1 MIGGVDRDSSF
12 VTVETVRAEAVWLRR
27 LAAALTSGEAAA
39 DDVVQ
44 ETWLAGVARPP
55 RAPGPIGGWLRAVLR
70 NAVRKTARDDSR
82 RRAREQVASVG
93 TERAVPAV
101 EELAVRLEAQQLLA
115 QMVMRLE
122 EPYRTTVLLR
132 YYEGP
137 APIEIARRHV
147 VPPGTVRWRL
157 KHALDDLRGQLDHAY
172 ERRRPWRALLAPL
185 AADGDRA
192 GLIGKGIIVAK
203 TIKAAVIIAGILL
216 ALAVGERAFRHDP
229 ATERVKAAAVDGT
242 AAGGPARRTA
252 GNAGR
257 LLGNYRRGA
266 RTAVPR
272 FTAAVARDAV
282 PPAFIRPPRL
292 EPMAGPERLR
302 NRFPQE
308 PPNFKDTQRR
318 VHENLTAV
326 HERAQKCLEKYSGDD
341 PSLRPGV
348 MLGISADPTG
358 LQSVWIEDRVDVPEG
373 PLTCFASAIYELD
386 WSGITDRPAE
396 ITFRI
401 RYQNPDAGR

>member
-1 MIGGVDRDSSF
+1 VDRDSSF
-12 VTVETVRAEAVWLRR
+12 VTVETVRAEAAWLRR
-27 LAAALTSGEAAA
+27 LAAALTGGEASA

-55 RAPGPIGGWLRAVLR
+55 GAPGPVGGWLRAVLR
-70 NAVRKTARDDSR
+70 NAVRKTARGDSR
-82 RRAREQVASVG
+82 RRARERAASVG
-93 TERAVPAV
+93 TECAVPPV

-132 YYEGP
+132 YYEGLP
-137 APIEIARRHV
+137 PIEIARRHV

-157 KHALDDLRGQLDHAY
+157 KHALDDLRGQLDHAD

-185 AADGDRA
+185 ADDGDRA

-203 TIKAAVIIAGILL
+203 TTKAAVMVAGILL
-216 ALAVGERAFRHDP
+216 ALVVGERAFRHVP
-229 ATERVKAAAVDGT
+229 VTERVKAAVDGT
-242 AAGGPARRTA
+242 ASGDPVRPTA
-252 GNAGR
+252 GNAAR

-272 FTAAVARDAV
+272 FTAVVARDAV

-292 EPMAGPERLR
+292 EPMTGPERLR

-308 PPNFKDTQRR
+308 PPNFKDIQRR
-318 VHENLTAV
+318 VHENLTVV

-348 MLGISADPTG
+348 MLGISADPAG